1 MTTGKY
7 YTTLHKNLKNVSEKF
22 RNDSIYDVCIIKLP
36 ETLAYLY
43 SGFDSYYIYEF
54 LCDDS
59 TDESLFVEFS
69 DEQVDALYHIADIY
83 KLTGSDEEEDT
94 AKATTYLDQKLLSL
108 AKKAIHSFGNDKR
121 AALSGMHC

>member
-7 YTTLHKNLKNVSEKF
+7 YTTLHKNLKGVSENFK
-22 RNDSIYDVCIIKLP
+22 NDGIYDVCIVKMP
-36 ETLAYLY
+36 ETFAYLFC
-43 SGFDSYYIYEF
+43 GFDSNYLFEF

-59 TDESLFVEFS
+59 TDESLFTEFT

-83 KLTGSDEEEDT
+83 KLTGSDEEEAT
-94 AKATTYLDQKLLSL
+94 TKATTYLDKKLLAL